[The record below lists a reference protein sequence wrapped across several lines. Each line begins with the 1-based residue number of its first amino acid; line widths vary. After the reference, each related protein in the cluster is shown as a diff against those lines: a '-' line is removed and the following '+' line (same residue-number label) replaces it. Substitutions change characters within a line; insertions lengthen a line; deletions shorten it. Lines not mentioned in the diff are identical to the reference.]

1 MKVCLIAA
9 VTADGFIGKDAGHS
23 SMEWTS
29 KEDKQFFVE
38 KTKELGTVI
47 VGRTTFDTFKKPL
60 PNRRNIVLTSTP
72 ENYEVEGV
80 EFTSQ
85 DPKQLLARL
94 EGEGV
99 ESVAVIGGSKV
110 YSQFLAEGLVT
121 DLYLTVEPV
130 VFGSGVPL
138 VELDTPVQLELES
151 ERLLNSSTV
160 LMHYVVKNLA

>member
-9 VTADGFIGKDAGHS
+9 LTVDGFIGKDAGHS
-23 SMEWTS
+23 SLDWTS

-38 KTKELGTVI
+38 KTKELGTLI
-47 VGRTTFDTFKKPL
+47 VGRTTFETFKKPL

-72 ENYEVEGV
+72 EKYEVEGA
-80 EFTSQ
+80 EFTSE

-110 YSQFLAEGLVT
+110 YSQFLEEGLVT

-130 VFGSGVPL
+130 MFGSGVPL
-138 VELDTPVQLELES
+138 AQLDTPVQMELES

-160 LMHYVVKNLA
+160 LLHYVVR

>member
-9 VTADGFIGKDAGHS
+9 LTVDGFIGKDAGHS
-23 SMEWTS
+23 SLDWTS

-38 KTKELGTVI
+38 KTKELGTLI
-47 VGRTTFDTFKKPL
+47 VGRTTFETFKKPL

-72 ENYEVEGV
+72 EKYEVEGA
-80 EFTSQ
+80 EFTSE

-110 YSQFLAEGLVT
+110 YSQFLEEGLVT

-130 VFGSGVPL
+130 MFGSGVPL
-138 VELDTPVQLELES
+138 AQLDTPVQMELES
-151 ERLLNSSTV
+151 E
-160 LMHYVVKNLA
+160 H